1 MTYRGNSN
9 IIISIVY
16 FLNFCESHSK
26 GVPNTPPSLMGEKNE
41 LYHYKKLKKWK
52 KKLFLTSAHLRK

>member
-41 LYHYKKLKKWK
+41 LFHKKNQKNDKGNY
-52 KKLFLTSAHLRK
+52 FLPQHT